1 MIITFYKREVDKVIQ
16 ISRHAEKR
24 LRERNGLNKKSMQ
37 RIAERAFN
45 NGLEHRDTTGN
56 LRKWL
61 LSLKDKRNN
70 VNKIMI
76 YGHQVY
82 LFAGNILVTVF
93 DVPGNL
99 RKNVDIAKEKLHN

>member
-1 MIITFYKREVDKVIQ
+1 MIQ

-37 RIAERAFN
+37 RITERAFN
-45 NGLEHRDTTGN
+45 EGLGYKNTTGS
-56 LRKWL
+56 LKKWMI
-61 LSLKDKRNN
+61 SLKDKRNN
-70 VNKIMI
+70 VDKIMV

-93 DVPGNL
+93 DVPGSL
-99 RKNVDIAKEKLHN
+99 RKSIDQTKEKLYSRL